1 MLAVDIRVVGSSVQA
16 GPPRQ
21 LFGMQNPGSPH
32 VSYHR
37 YAVSADGQRFLIP
50 QPGGGPNVPGG
61 ALADQLSTFADQ
73 GGNTAVGSPVT
84 IVVNWPR
91 LLKKK

>member
-1 MLAVDIRVVGSSVQA
+1 
-16 GPPRQ
+16 
-21 LFGMQNPGSPH
+21 MQNPGSPH

-84 IVVNWPR
+84 VVVNWPR